1 MPEYKESKLFASVPV
16 NRAIV
21 KLAVPAVLSQIILV
35 AYNMADTLFIG
46 LTGSDSMITAVTI
59 CMPAF
64 MFLSAFSNLFGIGGG
79 SAISRML
86 GKKDPKTAS
95 RISSFAFW
103 ACVLVTVLYALG
115 SYLLADPF
123 VDLLGGR
130 HPAVHGLAKEYL
142 FWTVTC
148 FGLCASVSTLL
159 SHLVRSEGHALQASI
174 GIMFG
179 GVMNILLDPLF
190 MFVILPP
197 GHEILGAAVA
207 TSLSNLLAV
216 LYYLVF
222 ILTISRKKKTILSI
236 HPGSI
241 RLSGKIIGEIFIS
254 GLPACLMTL
263 FENISFMILDN
274 LMQINGIVMQA
285 GLGVAKKINM
295 LSHSIVRGVTQGVLP
310 LIAYNYGSRD
320 HKRMYSVF
328 YRSAS
333 ASCILALICMA
344 AYLLFSRFFVGLF
357 IQSESDSILYGAQFL
372 RILCIGCPFSALA
385 YAIIS
390 FFQATK
396 QGGKALLVALS
407 RKGWLDIPL
416 MFILQRIDP
425 VRGIVSAT
433 PIADVLCCILA
444 VVLFLFFVRALKL
457 ERIVLSDPDT
467 DLQP

>member
-1 MPEYKESKLFASVPV
+1 MPV

-46 LTGSDSMITAVTI
+46 LTGKDAMITAVTI

-64 MFLSAFSNLFGIGGG
+64 MFLSAFSNLFGIGGA
-79 SAISRML
+79 SAISRLL
-86 GKKDPKTAS
+86 GLKDPKTAS
-95 RISSFAFW
+95 RISSFSFW
-103 ACVLVTVLYALG
+103 ACVGVTALYALCAF
-115 SYLLADPF
+115 LFADPF
-123 VDLLGGR
+123 VDLLGGSD
-130 HPAVHGLAKEYL
+130 PAVHGMARDYL

-179 GVMNILLDPLF
+179 GLMNILLDPLF

-197 GHEILGAAVA
+197 GNEVLGAAVA

-216 LYYLVF
+216 IYYLIF
-222 ILTISRKKKTILSI
+222 LLSIGRKKKTILSVN
-236 HPGSI
+236 PKSV
-241 RLSGKIIGEIFIS
+241 RLSGKLIGEVLVS

-274 LMQINGIVMQA
+274 LMSVNGIVMQA

-310 LIAYNYGSRD
+310 LIAYNYASRD
-320 HKRMYSVF
+320 HKRMYSAF

-333 ASCILALICMA
+333 ASCVIALICMA
-344 AYLLFSRFFVGLF
+344 AYLLFSQFWVGLF
-357 IQSESDSILYGAQFL
+357 IQSESDSIRYGALFL
-372 RILCIGCPFSALA
+372 KILCLGCPFSAFA
-385 YAIIS
+385 YAVIS

-416 MFILQRIDP
+416 MFLLQRFDP

-433 PIADVLCCILA
+433 PIADLLCCILA
-444 VVLFLFFVRALKL
+444 VVLFIRFAHSLKL
-457 ERIVLSDPDT
+457 ERIVLSDPAPD
-467 DLQP
+467 QK